1 MHILNHKHNNHNKE
15 EFEITSTPAPT
26 TITSYFPSKTTE
38 SSFYDDYTN
47 EDKSLEGFMEEDD
60 LSGILNGEFLEDPT
74 TDRFGNLESE
84 TVTNKNSNSITTES
98 PNHNSKISAYP
109 NLSGNQYEGSSN
121 DNQKYTFSENKPKSN
136 IFNPETYAYTSPS
149 PPTNTANK
157 AVDMSL
163 LDANSNLNDNYDSV
177 RTKIKD
183 QFNENHSSMTGQK
196 EGSVEHDESLEEYT
210 DDIVHRTLHR
220 NNHNSHRAGSTPTRW
235 PDTSNNKVNVEG
247 KHDKTSM
254 TLDNNYEETQEEYA
268 ADYGNDDEYENNR
281 IDIDLKK
288 KLLGKSRNDRGPIS
302 DEEMLIMQVKSISNE
317 GVGNGNAEDLK
328 KDKMQINP
336 EKLAYILIGVCCGL
350 SLLCLIVVA
359 VSIGYK
365 SETHYRLEDD
375 SSALNTKDRRRS
387 GGNKNGGRKNRGN
400 ISSSNFSSG
409 CDESTTSSHTSD
421 ADEIDTEGQ
430 RSSGDDL
437 SAMKLGPW
445 FNGKN
450 QTIDRKNIKFPTSV
464 YLDRLEGS
472 DQETKERRISTNSE
486 DIIKSAAADIDQN
499 ASPNNNT
506 ENNSLLS
513 RDTLQSEDPNDGVDL
528 DAITNANTL
537 ANEAK
542 LPEKERKALIIK
554 NQTEQLLNNQNSS
567 QPNKSHK
574 YSNVQDKINIINNP
588 PLFNPRWRLRKT
600 EF

>member
-1 MHILNHKHNNHNKE
+1 
-15 EFEITSTPAPT
+15 
-26 TITSYFPSKTTE
+26 
-38 SSFYDDYTN
+38 
-47 EDKSLEGFMEEDD
+47 
-60 LSGILNGEFLEDPT
+60 
-74 TDRFGNLESE
+74 
-84 TVTNKNSNSITTES
+84 
-98 PNHNSKISAYP
+98 
-109 NLSGNQYEGSSN
+109 
-121 DNQKYTFSENKPKSN
+121 
-136 IFNPETYAYTSPS
+136 
-149 PPTNTANK
+149 
-157 AVDMSL
+157 
-163 LDANSNLNDNYDSV
+163 
-177 RTKIKD
+177 
-183 QFNENHSSMTGQK
+183 
-196 EGSVEHDESLEEYT
+196 
-210 DDIVHRTLHR
+210 
-220 NNHNSHRAGSTPTRW
+220 
-235 PDTSNNKVNVEG
+235 
-247 KHDKTSM
+247 
-254 TLDNNYEETQEEYA
+254 
-268 ADYGNDDEYENNR
+268 
-281 IDIDLKK
+281 
-288 KLLGKSRNDRGPIS
+288 
-302 DEEMLIMQVKSISNE
+302 
-317 GVGNGNAEDLK
+317 LK

-574 YSNVQDKINIINNP
+574 YSNVQDKINIINNAHHSHHSSSSSSRKRDGTLEKKKKRRKQHRGSGGEDSSKSNRRP
-588 PLFNPRWRLRKT
+588 YEHSSSDAATIYSHEGSFRFLNADEIEDNKSSANESTTNTAISQALSASSNRHRGSSHHRHKERDHQKIHWSDNEDRLI
-600 EF
+600 